1 MVTSAPLADNAIAG
15 AKRLLPGRAANATFA
30 PILRVGDGSFI
41 RAPPVWFLAT
51 GAVLIR
57 AVGVRHRTD
66 EGGSVKTIPKLL
78 VFGLVEFVVFGSM
91 LFVPAGTFDYWQA
104 WVFLVVVAVLAQAP
118 AIYLLRANPAALQA
132 RMRGGPTAETRIAQR
147 LIIAGLY
154 LSLAAMVV
162 VSALDHRFG
171 WSPVPTA
178 ICLVGDVVVAVGLGV
193 VGLVIIQNSYAAATV
208 RVKEGQ
214 EVVSTGLYGLV
225 RHPMYT
231 GNVIMMVGIPLA
243 LGSYWGLVFV
253 APGVIVLAWR
263 IRDEE
268 KLLQKELDG
277 YREYTEKVRYRLVPS
292 MW

>member
-1 MVTSAPLADNAIAG
+1 M
-15 AKRLLPGRAANATFA
+15 
-30 PILRVGDGSFI
+30 
-41 RAPPVWFLAT
+41 
-51 GAVLIR
+51 
-57 AVGVRHRTD
+57 
-66 EGGSVKTIPKLL
+66 KTIPRLL
-78 VFGLVEFVVFGSM
+78 VLGLVELVVLGLM
-91 LFVPAGTFDYWQA
+91 LFFPAGTFNYWQA
-104 WVFLVVVAVLAQAP
+104 WLFLAVVVLSTWIRS
-118 AIYLLRANPAALQA
+118 IYLLRKHPVALQR
-132 RMRGGPTAETRIAQR
+132 RMRGGPTAETRMAQKV
-147 LIIAGLY
+147 IIAGLY

-178 ICLVGDVVVAVGLGV
+178 ICLVGAVLVAVGLEVIALV
-193 VGLVIIQNSYAAATV
+193 VIQNSYAAATV
-208 RVKEGQ
+208 QVEAGQ
-214 EVVSTGLYGLV
+214 TVVSTGMYGLV

-253 APGVIVLAWR
+253 VPGLIVLASR

-277 YREYTEKVRYRLVPS
+277 YREYTQKVRYRLVPC